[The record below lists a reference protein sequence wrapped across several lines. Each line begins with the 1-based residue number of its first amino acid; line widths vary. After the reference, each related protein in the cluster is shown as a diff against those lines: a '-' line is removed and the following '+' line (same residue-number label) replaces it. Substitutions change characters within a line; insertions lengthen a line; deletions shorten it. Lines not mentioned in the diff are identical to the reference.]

1 MRRHKLG
8 NTLALYADLAAVL
21 LILGG
26 FLFFAVLGIV
36 SFFTN

>member
-8 NTLALYADLAAVL
+8 NAFALYADLAAVL

-26 FLFFAVLGIV
+26 FLFFAVLGVI
-36 SFFTN
+36 SLFTN